1 MRSADDSSGERLLIA
16 AAQRDRRRFADLYE
30 ENFERVYA
38 FVLRRVRHREEAED
52 VTSETFQRALA
63 SLDRFEWRGAP
74 FCAWL
79 CRIAANAIHD
89 RRQRADLPAH
99 ETSLPSEEPGPE
111 EIEERAQLFR
121 LVNDLADEQRKV
133 VVLRF
138 GEQRSI
144 REVAEALQ
152 RSEGA
157 IKQLQFRALK
167 NLRARLD
174 DRNV

>member
-1 MRSADDSSGERLLIA
+1 MRSADDSLDERLLIE
-16 AAQRDRRRFADLYE
+16 AAQRDRHRFADLYE
-30 ENFERVYA
+30 DNFERVYA

-63 SLDRFEWRGAP
+63 GLDRFEWRGAP

-79 CRIAANAIHD
+79 FRIAANVLHD
-89 RRQRADLPAH
+89 RRLRARPDGDAP
-99 ETSLPSEEPGPE
+99 SLGSADPGPE

-121 LVNDLADEQRKV
+121 MVNDLPDDQRKV

-144 REVAEALQ
+144 REVAVALQ

-157 IKQLQFRALK
+157 VKQLQFRALN

-174 DRNV
+174 ERNV